1 MGGGPFVARF
11 PCRPSTCGAS
21 LPKERFHGV
30 YGALR
35 ATAGTPPARGDKVRC
50 WLPAPQVCSH
60 LLAPR
65 IRVGGLPQR
74 LCLRRLGFGPKKKST
89 RRCAIVG
96 AAHRSPKAGRAALAG
111 APDGSRTLLAG
122 LNALRAEVM
131 VCTQE
136 MGAIISRVHASPDK
150 ERVYPQPRVV
160 LGWCCVCQP
169 ALLSAS
175 RRNDPLAS
183 LERPQGSR
191 EHK

>member
-1 MGGGPFVARF
+1 MVCTVLCVPQQARPPPGGIRFGAGCPPRRFVLI
-11 PCRPSTCGAS
+11 CLHHESVWGAS
-21 LPKERFHGV
+21 H
-30 YGALR
+30 
-35 ATAGTPPARGDKVRC
+35 RGC
-50 WLPAPQVCSH
+50 VCDGWVS
-60 LLAPR
+60 
-65 IRVGGLPQR
+65 GQ
-74 LCLRRLGFGPKKKST
+74 KKKST